1 MEGNWH
7 PGGVKMNAASFGAPD
22 RNMGVPP
29 LDPAS
34 SASARGSS
42 WLDAGRS
49 SDVSSGASSTAR
61 SCARTRARQ
70 VGLSIAIAVLVSIT
84 VLARPAYSQER
95 VRVKATAGEPATTR
109 VPSADESIPLYT
121 VRARIQRSGGLP
133 FSWLMTKLLELSSA
147 RGGATVGAI
156 LGGAVAATVG
166 LAPAGAVVGGLVGG
180 VVAERMADLLGILAT
195 QDLRC
200 GVDLDIV
207 APESVEDNPYGR
219 WRLDIPFDFESARM
233 PTATDW
239 DSTTYVDAGSTI
251 TATADDSLC
260 RGAAITVEYEYEY
273 DCDLYC
279 DTTDPNAICPERC
292 RAFEMEFVPIPAGS
306 FLMGSRELTEAE
318 LETVPSE
325 DRPWSDEFPQHRRSV
340 GQFSLGKYEV
350 TQAQWVAV
358 MGEEPGCS
366 VRECDTCPVV
376 CVSWDD
382 TQEFI
387 AKLNEQ
393 ESEAGYRY
401 RLPTEAEW
409 EYAAR
414 AGTTEPRYGELDA
427 IAWWDGN
434 SGGRV
439 HPVGQKRANAWGLH
453 DMLGNVWEWT
463 ADWFRSYPGAEYEF
477 DHTGSHRVNRGGGW
491 YSYARNVRSAFRLYR
506 SPGDRSNPFGFRLVR
521 TN

>member
-1 MEGNWH
+1 
-7 PGGVKMNAASFGAPD
+7 MNLASFGATD
-22 RNMGVPP
+22 GSTGMHP
-29 LDPAS
+29 LGLASCPSVGAS
-34 SASARGSS
+34 SCR
-42 WLDAGRS
+42 DAGRS
-49 SDVSSGASSTAR
+49 MDVSSNSSSAASTL
-61 SCARTRARQ
+61 TRMRAQRAC
-70 VGLSIAIAVLVSIT
+70 LAIAIAVLLAIT

-95 VRVKATAGEPATTR
+95 VRVKASAGKPATTS
-109 VPSADESIPLYT
+109 VPSADESMPLYT

-133 FSWLMTKLLELSSA
+133 VSWLMTKLLELTGA
-147 RGGATVGAI
+147 RGGAAVGASI
-156 LGGAVAATVG
+156 GAAIGASIGALTGIGAPIAV
-166 LAPAGAVVGGLVGG
+166 PAGITVGGLVGS
-180 VVAERMADLLGILAT
+180 VYAERMAELLGTLGT
-195 QDLRC
+195 TDLRC

-207 APESVEDNPYGR
+207 APASVEDNPYGR

-251 TATADDSLC
+251 TATAQDSLC
-260 RGAAITVEYEYEY
+260 RGAAMTVEYEYEY

-279 DTTDPNAICPERC
+279 DTSDPEAVCPERC

-306 FLMGSRELTEAE
+306 FLMGSRELTDAE
-318 LETVPSE
+318 LETVPPGDWPDE
-325 DRPWSDEFPQHRRSV
+325 DEFPQHRRPV

-366 VRECDTCPVV
+366 IGGCDTCPVR
-376 CVSWDD
+376 CVSWND

-387 AKLNEQ
+387 AVLNEQ
-393 ESEAGYRY
+393 ESGAGYRY

-414 AGTTEPRYGELDA
+414 AGTTGARYGELDA
-427 IAWWDGN
+427 IAWYRGN
-434 SGGRV
+434 SGGQP
-439 HPVGQKRANAWGLH
+439 HPVGEKRANAWGLH

-463 ADWFRSYPGAEYEF
+463 ADWFRSYPGAEREF
-477 DHTGSHRVNRGGGW
+477 DYSGSRRVLRGGSWHDSAG
-491 YSYARNVRSAFRLYR
+491 YVRSADRIT
-506 SPGDRSNPFGFRLVR
+506 SPGYRGVTLGFRLVR